1 MNADMINKDNLDE
14 MLEYA
19 IVEQGAKAHL
29 QEYERRKRMNF
40 RRRVQTFSYS
50 AAACLA
56 IVACT
61 TGYLGYDA
69 RKVGYGYDLPAGAR
83 GSSEIGALIEKKD
96 NKTAILKIEE
106 AQERLAEE
114 KQNPVYDD
122 PIYLEDLSAQ
132 GQELA
137 FLKAVCQLRRGH
149 FFSARKAL
157 KNIVS
162 EGGIYAEKAQALI
175 DKL

>member
-1 MNADMINKDNLDE
+1 MINKDNLDE

-29 QEYERRKRMNF
+29 QEYEHQKRVTF
-40 RRRVQTFSYS
+40 RRRVRTISYS

-69 RKVGYGYDLPAGAR
+69 RKVGYGYELPAGAK
-83 GSSEIGALIEKKD
+83 GSSEIEALMEEKE
-96 NKTAILKIEE
+96 NKAAILKIEE
-106 AQERLAEE
+106 MQEWLAEE
-114 KQNPVYDD
+114 KENPMYDD
-122 PIYLEDLSAQ
+122 PVYLEGLDHQ
-132 GQELA
+132 EQELA
-137 FLKAVCQLRRGH
+137 FLKAVCQLRQGRY
-149 FFSARKAL
+149 FTAKKAL
-157 KNIVS
+157 KSIADE
-162 EGGIYAEKAQALI
+162 EGLFAQKAQALI